1 MTDKTAKLIF
11 WGGTLSSLI
20 LFLILTVD
28 THRQVGALTHADK
41 LSAQVL
47 DGKRAFQK
55 YNCNDCHTIL
65 GFGGYYSPDLT
76 RVYSRRGPDYIRNVL
91 QHPEVAF
98 ANSFRKMPQQHISET
113 EIGNLVAF
121 FEWVNNIETNDWPP
135 QDSKKYRAANRLSS
149 AAGVS
154 RGAALF
160 QENRCFDCHKLE
172 GVGGDTG
179 PALDQAGQRHDEET
193 IKRIISQP
201 QSVNPQATMPS
212 HEDMSASDVSAI
224 AEFLAKQKGEGR

>member
-11 WGGTLSSLI
+11 WVGTLSSLA

-28 THRQVGALTHADK
+28 THRQVGALTNADR
-41 LSAQVL
+41 LSDQVL

-76 RVYSRRGPDYIRNVL
+76 RVYSRRGPDYIRNTL
-91 QHPEVAF
+91 EHPEVAF
-98 ANSFRKMPQQHISET
+98 ANSFRKMPQQNISDAEV
-113 EIGNLVAF
+113 ENLIAF
-121 FEWVNNIETNDWPP
+121 FTWVNDIDTHDWPP
-135 QDSKKYRAANRLSS
+135 QDSPKRRAANRLTS

-160 QENRCFDCHKLE
+160 KESGCFDCHRLQ
-172 GVGGDTG
+172 GVGGDNG
-179 PALDQAGQRHDEET
+179 PALDLVGVRLDEET
-193 IKRIISQP
+193 IERIISNP
-201 QSVNPQATMPS
+201 KSVNPNATMPAFDQLS
-212 HEDMSASDVSAI
+212 TPDVSEI
-224 AEFLAKQKGEGR
+224 AEFLAKQKGE